1 MFNTVGASVDE
12 PQTEQ
17 PDPIDGKNGLELVE
31 HVMFYGASLSELEEL
46 DREQIAT
53 LKAAG
58 LVE

>member
-1 MFNTVGASVDE
+1 
-12 PQTEQ
+12 
-17 PDPIDGKNGLELVE
+17 
-31 HVMFYGASLSELEEL
+31 MFYGASLSELEEL